1 MVPDSPHRSRRQ
13 QQFQR
18 QSAGIWQGVG
28 RPMISTEPTA
38 LIPVTLLTGFLG
50 SGKTTVLN
58 HVLKQPGMAATA
70 VIVNEF
76 GEIGLDHLLVERS
89 SEDIVLLNS
98 GCLCCTVRGDI
109 VDTLTNL
116 FVDRVKGKVPFFT
129 RVAIETTGLADPAPI
144 LHTLMTDPIV
154 AARYVLDG
162 VVTTVDAVNGAGSLD
177 RQPEA
182 VKQAAVADRLLLTK
196 TDIAEPGARQA
207 IEARLKELNPSA
219 AIVSVAQ
226 GAIDS
231 ALLFNIGF
239 YDPTTKSLDVRR
251 WLRDESF
258 EGDHGQDVGH
268 GHEHPD
274 VNRHDDR
281 IRAFCIT
288 REQPISWA
296 ALSTWLDG
304 LAAMRG
310 DDLLRLK
317 AIVALSDRPDQPV
330 VLHGVQH
337 LFHPPVLLPEWP
349 SEDRRTRM
357 VFITRDL
364 PRETIETTLAAF
376 EEAVEERPSSQ
387 SPPREL
393 GNGGTRRNFLVSAG
407 SIAAATAF
415 AGSARAVM
423 GPDDK
428 FDLVIKGGEVLDP
441 SQSLRGRRDIGIRYG
456 IIEALEPEIPAPR
469 GLRVLDASGKL
480 VTPGLVDLHTHVYP
494 YGSAIGIPADE
505 LVAHQCT
512 TTCVS
517 AGDAGA
523 NNFAA
528 FRRFI
533 VAQTRT
539 RLCAFIHIANSGL
552 ASFPVAELTNIDVA
566 DVSAAAKAIAENG
579 DIVIG
584 AKVRMS
590 ENVIAKNGIEPLKRA
605 IAACEQAGTG
615 GRVMVHIGG
624 VETRALM
631 SQILDLMRPGDV
643 LTHAYSGAPNLSG
656 DFTNI
661 VEDGSLLPAALA
673 AKQRGIIFDVGHGGG
688 SFDYTVAEVAIA
700 QGCTPDTISSDIHVF
715 SGNTPGM
722 PYLTWVMSKFLGLG
736 FTLDQVIA
744 MATINPAKIINRLP
758 KLGTLELGAPGDVA
772 IMDLVEGPVTFVDT
786 RNNTR
791 GGKAYL
797 KPVQT
802 VTAGVPFGRPYN
814 APFSVR

>member
-1 MVPDSPHRSRRQ
+1 
-13 QQFQR
+13 
-18 QSAGIWQGVG
+18 
-28 RPMISTEPTA
+28 MISTEPTA

-89 SEDIVLLNS
+89 SEDVVLLNS

-182 VKQAAVADRLLLTK
+182 VADRVLLTK